1 MNTTRDPKSALLEHA
16 APPRTLFDDVHDL
29 SPTFI
34 LAPWEVPSWSW
45 RAEHLTRSK
54 QPVTGGIAEVRMLVR
69 AIDGAGW
76 PWTVVMNG
84 DNSAWFQVLGTAEA
98 CLLEVATQTS
108 IGMLARTHDQNVTTH
123 VMSPECRFWV
133 PTCLTDELFTAEEAA
148 EIGIG
153 FLTGAP
159 LPDAHTV
166 RRVHLGDPESRN

>member
-1 MNTTRDPKSALLEHA
+1 MNTTRDAKIALLEHV

-29 SPTFI
+29 TPTLM
-34 LAPWEVPSWSW
+34 LAPWEVPHWSW
-45 RAEHLTRSK
+45 CAEHVPGDK

-84 DNSAWFQVLGTAEA
+84 DNTAWFQVLDTAEA
-98 CLLEVATQTS
+98 GILEVATQTS
-108 IGMLARTHDQNVTTH
+108 IGMLARTRDQDVTTR
-123 VMSPECRFWV
+123 VMPPECRFWV
-133 PTCLTDELFTAEEAA
+133 PRCLTDELFSAEEAA

-159 LPDAHTV
+159 RSDVHTV
-166 RRVHLGDPESRN
+166 RRIHLGDPKSRN